1 MRWVAAV
8 LLLCAACVQGEGI
21 SGSEGETG
29 PLRPVRFEVL
39 DTGRVEVSWRGGSGV
54 SEYVYETSAGSGG
67 TTDTFVVLPLRAAD
81 IACIRRSGDLHA
93 TDSICNRVAKDSLT
107 GIPFAGDELHI
118 WPDSTEGIDLLEGEQ
133 FMGAEW
139 LWAVT
144 QHRDS
149 LRETPPIGCWGPDCG
164 ALVDSMQPAIRDAH
178 GNGYVLWGDS
188 TGWTLTRMP

>member
-1 MRWVAAV
+1 MRWIAV
-8 LLLCAACVQGEGI
+8 LLLCAACVQGEGVA
-21 SGSEGETG
+21 GSEGDTG

-54 SEYVYETSAGSGG
+54 SEYVYETTAGSGG
-67 TTDTFVVLPLRAAD
+67 TTDTSVVLPLRAAG

-93 TDSICNRVAKDSLT
+93 TDSICNRVATDSLT
-107 GIPFAGDELHI
+107 AVPFVGEELHI
-118 WPDSTEGIDLLEGEQ
+118 RPDSVGLLIGEQ
-133 FMGAEW
+133 FSW
-139 LWAVT
+139 LWAIT

-188 TGWTLTRMP
+188 AGWTLTRMP